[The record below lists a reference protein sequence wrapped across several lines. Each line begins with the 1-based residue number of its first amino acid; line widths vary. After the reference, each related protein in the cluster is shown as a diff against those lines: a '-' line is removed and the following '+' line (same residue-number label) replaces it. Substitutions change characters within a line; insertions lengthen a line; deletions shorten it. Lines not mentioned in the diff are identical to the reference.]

1 MLTDIKLDK
10 TAPTGSIEINN
21 GASYTTSTS
30 VTLSLT
36 ATDTLSGVDQ
46 VRFSNDGVWDTEPWE
61 SASPTKDWTLT
72 SGDGEKTVYY
82 QVKDTAGL
90 VSSYTASI
98 TLDTTAPVANA
109 GQSQTVN
116 VGSSV
121 SFDASGST
129 DNIGIDSYEWDF
141 GDGNTGSGITTS
153 HTYSSSGNYMA
164 QLTVQDAAGNTA
176 TATVTINAQAPEPT
190 PTPSPSPS
198 PAPTQSPSPSPSP
211 SLQPTQSP
219 EPPPPEKPPLLFYV
233 IAVVAVFAL
242 IGGVAFVLRKRR
254 QQ

>member
-1 MLTDIKLDK
+1 
-10 TAPTGSIEINN
+10 
-21 GASYTTSTS
+21 
-30 VTLSLT
+30 
-36 ATDTLSGVDQ
+36 
-46 VRFSNDGVWDTEPWE
+46 
-61 SASPTKDWTLT
+61 
-72 SGDGEKTVYY
+72 
-82 QVKDTAGL
+82 
-90 VSSYTASI
+90 
-98 TLDTTAPVANA
+98 
-109 GQSQTVN
+109 
-116 VGSSV
+116 V